1 MRKLS
6 QKKKEQKPCFHEEE
20 IEMVRNLPEAEELQ
34 QINQEENN
42 PAGSV
47 EQFSLDGQLSLQHQP
62 LLTQEKHKP
71 I

>member
-1 MRKLS
+1 
-6 QKKKEQKPCFHEEE
+6 
-20 IEMVRNLPEAEELQ
+20 MVRNLPEAEELQ

-47 EQFSLDGQLSLQHQP
+47 EQFSLDGQLNLQHQP

-71 I
+71 T